1 MAIGNRSTV
10 VPALGDHRP
19 ERPPAVCG
27 HLINVP
33 THFNVKLPP
42 ISGHLP
48 NADADSHL
56 LVVRI
61 CYNGQCKQMPRFRWS
76 FQPKIAV
83 AHPNLRL
90 IVRSNVRAIVQRAIF
105 YVVESNEPCDCGKS
119 VTFVLRHHVVKVTYY
134 VFQPAMS
141 KKGTIFS
148 SSLDQRIEMLRR
160 LDETYHVEQGA
171 CWWAKHNND
180 MYRTIRSRQGCH
192 PGRVEFGRPG

>member
-1 MAIGNRSTV
+1 MWQGLYAY
-10 VPALGDHRP
+10 
-19 ERPPAVCG
+19 
-27 HLINVP
+27 
-33 THFNVKLPP
+33 
-42 ISGHLP
+42 
-48 NADADSHL
+48 ADSHL
-56 LVVRI
+56 LVVST

-90 IVRSNVRAIVQRAIF
+90 IVRSNFRAIVQRAIF
-105 YVVESNEPCDCGKS
+105 YVVESNEP
-119 VTFVLRHHVVKVTYY
+119 REKVTYY

-141 KKGTIFS
+141 KKGTVFS

-160 LDETYHVEQGA
+160 LDETHRVEQGA

-192 PGRVEFGRPG
+192 PGRVEYGRPG

>member
-1 MAIGNRSTV
+1 MTPLIPNIADISTV
-10 VPALGDHRP
+10 VPALDDHSR

-33 THFNVKLPP
+33 THFHVKLPP

-56 LVVRI
+56 LVVST

-76 FQPKIAV
+76 FQAKIAV

-90 IVRSNVRAIVQRAIF
+90 IFRSNFRAIVQRAIF
-105 YVVESNEPCDCGKS
+105 YVVESNEPRDCGKL
-119 VTFVLRHHVVKVTYY
+119 VAFVLRHQVVKVTYY

-148 SSLDQRIEMLRR
+148 SSLVQRIEMLRR
-160 LDETYHVEQGA
+160 LDETHSVEQGA
-171 CWWAKHNND
+171 CWWAK
-180 MYRTIRSRQGCH
+180 RK
-192 PGRVEFGRPG
+192 